1 MVKKFFCSIGR
12 WIKRHKVITVLIV
25 IILIAAVIATF
36 IISNRASGAKVAAQG
51 VKQNTVELTKT
62 DLTSSVSATGTIES
76 ADTMTVSTSEIGR
89 ASCRER
95 V

>member
-36 IISNRASGAKVAAQG
+36 IISIPLLMAYVNNSLNFIWLNHKFCGI
-51 VKQNTVELTKT
+51 T
-62 DLTSSVSATGTIES
+62 DFEHSS
-76 ADTMTVSTSEIGR
+76 
-89 ASCRER
+89 SC
-95 V
+95 

>member
-36 IISNRASGAKVAAQG
+36 IMAQSQILWDKG
-51 VKQNTVELTKT
+51 FLT
-62 DLTSSVSATGTIES
+62 
-76 ADTMTVSTSEIGR
+76 
-89 ASCRER
+89 
-95 V
+95 